1 MSYINGTIPYIYYQ
15 RRLERKNEKTRFLPV
30 VAGIKVGS
38 EDLLCKESMLI
49 A

>member
-1 MSYINGTIPYIYYQ
+1 MSYINGKIPYIYQ
-15 RRLERKNEKTRFLPV
+15 RRLERKNEKTRFLP